1 MFQWWNSGLA
11 LLPRATLSAWV
22 KMGWLEY
29 SPFVAFAFL
38 HSPLFVKTKTR
49 TMGIKSWTTFLHQ
62 LVFFLWW
69 MFPPFFLSSLPSPL
83 PASLCPSPSPSQSA
97 YRMFTTNTCL
107 KHMISKVRRDA
118 HHFERYQHNRDLVA
132 FLNMFTVFI
141 ASGSLNRNITSLIRS
156 LKCHR
161 RSVRDTCGS

>member
-1 MFQWWNSGLA
+1 
-11 LLPRATLSAWV
+11 
-22 KMGWLEY
+22 
-29 SPFVAFAFL
+29 
-38 HSPLFVKTKTR
+38 
-49 TMGIKSWTTFLHQ
+49 MGIKSWTTFLHQ

-132 FLNMFTVFI
+132 FLNMFANKQLELPRGWEMKHDHTGKV
-141 ASGSLNRNITSLIRS
+141 SNVVSQSLYELKWVNGFGCSKMCFNFRS
-156 LKCHR
+156 RGGRHL
-161 RSVRDTCGS
+161 